1 MVTAVKVHSA
11 FGNAFF
17 FVEEMADIVI
27 ITENTI
33 AVEEMVNHKVMEVKN
48 NKVIKAVRRTTK
60 SKRLLEKSF

>member
-1 MVTAVKVHSA
+1 MPLD
-11 FGNAFF
+11 GNAFF

-27 ITENTI
+27 ITENTF

-60 SKRLLEKSF
+60 SSRLLEKSF